1 MINFLK
7 TLSEMMRGKP
17 IRAGRIYLRPPH
29 RRDWRK
35 WIAVRARSRQFLTPW
50 EPTWPSDALTRKA
63 FLRRLRA
70 HSIHAHADTG
80 YSFYVFR
87 AGDDALLG
95 GITLNNVRRGV
106 AQSCSIGY
114 WIGEPY
120 AQQGYMTEAL
130 AALVPFIF
138 DTLGLHR
145 VEAACLTVNA
155 PSQGLLRKIGF
166 QEEGYARRYLK
177 INGEWQDHVLFGMLN
192 SDPRPLPVPAP
203 VHNAPA
209 MARSARRRLR
219 RRGRATAQGLAAKK
233 S

>member
-7 TLSEMMRGKP
+7 ALSEMMRGKP

-29 RRDWRK
+29 RRDWRS
-35 WIAVRARSRQFLTPW
+35 WIAVREQSRAFLTPW
-50 EPTWPSDALTRKA
+50 EPTWPQDALTRKA
-63 FLRRLRA
+63 FFRRLRA
-70 HSIHAHADTG
+70 HTIHSGADTG

-87 AGDDALLG
+87 AADDALIG

-106 AQSCSIGY
+106 TQSCSIGY
-114 WIGEPY
+114 WIGAPY

-145 VEAACLTVNA
+145 IEAACLIPNE
-155 PSQGLLRKIGF
+155 PSQALLRKIGF
-166 QEEGYARRYLK
+166 SEEGHARRYLK
-177 INGEWQDHVLFGMLN
+177 INGEWQDHLLFAMLAN
-192 SDPRPLPVPAP
+192 DPRPLPVPAP
-203 VHNAPA
+203 VHGAPDV
-209 MARSARRRLR
+209 ARAARRRLPR
-219 RRGRATAQGLAAKK
+219 RRRRPAHGLAPKK